1 MNLPVNKMFIFS
13 KMRMWF
19 LLANGDVMGYGIHA
33 FIVAKLD
40 INFEK

>member
-1 MNLPVNKMFIFS
+1 MPANEMLIFS
-13 KMRMWF
+13 KMRMRF
-19 LLANGDVMGYGIHA
+19 LLANDDVMGYGIHA